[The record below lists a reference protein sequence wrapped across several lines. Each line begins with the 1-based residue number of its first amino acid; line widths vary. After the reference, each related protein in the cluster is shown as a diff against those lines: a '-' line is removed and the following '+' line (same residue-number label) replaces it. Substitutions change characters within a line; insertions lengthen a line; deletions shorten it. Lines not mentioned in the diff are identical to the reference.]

1 MLFIILQINVKG
13 LRTYGNE
20 IIGGNGL
27 IVEDI
32 LRGIQ
37 RLEFTN
43 MNFMK
48 DFMGRRKI
56 NTTFS

>member
-1 MLFIILQINVKG
+1 MGVRK
-13 LRTYGNE
+13 YGNE

-27 IVEDI
+27 MVEDI

>member
-1 MLFIILQINVKG
+1 MGVRK
-13 LRTYGNE
+13 YGNE

-27 IVEDI
+27 MVEDI

-56 NTTFS
+56 NT